1 MKLTLVSHYAPSVT
15 NFRGPLIQALHAEG
29 VRVQVLAPDWQPQ
42 TERAAEALGASTAA
56 YDLSRTG
63 LNPIADLR
71 TFFQL
76 WRHFRASK
84 PDGVFTHAAKTNVWG
99 MLAAALAGVPHR
111 VAMVEGM
118 GYAFTDGAH
127 GRSFKQRLIGVVLAL
142 LYRMAFRLAHKVV
155 VLNPDDAA
163 DLQRLCGLPPHKTVL
178 LGGIGVPLAEWPLHP
193 PHTQP
198 ISFTL
203 IARLLRE
210 KGILEYLQAARLVK
224 AQHPEVRFYLLGGLD
239 DNPGSLTQADI
250 QPWLDDGT
258 VEWPGQVNVKP
269 WLAKT
274 SVYVLPSYREG
285 VPRSTQEAMAMG
297 RPVITTDVPGCRET
311 VVEGVNGL
319 MIPPRDVPA
328 LASAMLKFVHDPS
341 LVARMGA
348 ESRRLA
354 EERFDVDKIN
364 RQLLSVLGVL
374 PKPPTEGEQPA

>member
-1 MKLTLVSHYAPSVT
+1 MNLTIVSHYAPSVI
-15 NFRGPLIQALHAEG
+15 NFRGPLIQALCAEG

-42 TERAAEALGASTAA
+42 TQQAAQALGADTAA
-56 YDLSRTG
+56 YDLSRAG
-63 LNPIADLR
+63 LNPFGDLH
-71 TFFQL
+71 TLLQL
-76 WRHFRASK
+76 WRHFKVSK
-84 PDGVFTHAAKTNVWG
+84 PEVVFTHAAKTNVWG

-118 GYAFTDGAH
+118 GYAFTESAR
-127 GRSFKQRLIGVVLAL
+127 GRTFKQRLVGAVLAT
-142 LYRMAFRLAHKVV
+142 LYRMAFKLAHKVV

-178 LGGIGVPLAEWPLHP
+178 LGGIGVPLQEWPLHP

-224 AQHPEVRFYLLGGLD
+224 AQHPEARFYLLGGLD
-239 DNPGSLTQADI
+239 ENPGAINQADI

-311 VVEGVNGL
+311 VVDGLNGF
-319 MIPPRDVPA
+319 MVPPRNVPA
-328 LASAMLKFVHDPS
+328 LAEAMLKFIQTPS
-341 LVARMGA
+341 LVATMGT

-354 EERFDVDKIN
+354 EERFDVGKIN
-364 RQLLSVLGVL
+364 RKLMDVLGVQS
-374 PKPPTEGEQPA
+374 K